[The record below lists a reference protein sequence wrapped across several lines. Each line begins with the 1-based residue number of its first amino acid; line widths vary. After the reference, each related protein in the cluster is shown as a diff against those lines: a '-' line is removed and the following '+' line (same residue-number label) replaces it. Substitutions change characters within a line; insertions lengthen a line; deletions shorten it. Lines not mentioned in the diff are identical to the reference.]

1 MTVETIV
8 DKQEEVE
15 SESESEK
22 EDVKE
27 TQSSPRVRDFFDTSR
42 NADTPNQCVLHKLTL
57 SQRSSISAHEMFSA
71 PVSSQGRRRCVGSRV
86 KAERETSSK
95 LDKRGGPGEGENY
108 EEQQREVRRRSN
120 RRNDDSERG
129 SDDDEEDEDDEEEEE
144 GERRRADR

>member
-71 PVSSQGRRRCVGSRV
+71 PS
-86 KAERETSSK
+86 
-95 LDKRGGPGEGENY
+95 LLRGGGGAWG
-108 EEQQREVRRRSN
+108 V
-120 RRNDDSERG
+120 G
-129 SDDDEEDEDDEEEEE
+129 
-144 GERRRADR
+144 